1 MVPIAKVFLYQ
12 IDWQQQSNRTPFP
25 VHPFT
30 LLTPS
35 PPSWAP
41 PANQLINPPPWP
53 PLPPPPPPTFLPTK
67 QPPSLKP
74 TSYQPSSH
82 THKHTGFC
90 HSPRPP
96 SAVIWSYAVRN
107 LGKQESC
114 LSVCNASAAGGW
126 VVGSCSKIN
135 NRIKVMLMIIMEQKR
150 KNSCESCC
158 REYFSAPLSLWTGLP

>member
-1 MVPIAKVFLYQ
+1 MTATEQ
-12 IDWQQQSNRTPFP
+12 HNPF
-25 VHPFT
+25 
-30 LLTPS
+30 S
-35 PPSWAP
+35 R
-41 PANQLINPPPWP
+41 P
-53 PLPPPPPPTFLPTK
+53 PLYPPNTLSPSLSSSCQPTNQFHSLTSSTSPPPPSTFLPTK

-74 TSYQPSSH
+74 TSYQPSSP

-114 LSVCNASAAGGW
+114 LSVCNVSAAGGW

-135 NRIKVMLMIIMEQKR
+135 NRIKVMLMIIMEQK
-150 KNSCESCC
+150 KE
-158 REYFSAPLSLWTGLP
+158 EFLWILLSGILQRPFVVVDRTSLKLR

>member
-12 IDWQQQSNRTPFP
+12 IDWQQQSYRTPFP

-35 PPSWAP
+35 PPSP
-41 PANQLINPPPWP
+41 SLSSSCQPTNQFHSLTSSTS
-53 PLPPPPPPTFLPTK
+53 PPPPTFLPTK

-158 REYFSAPLSLWTGLP
+158 

>member
-35 PPSWAP
+35 PPPWA
-41 PANQLINPPPWP
+41 

-74 TSYQPSSH
+74 TSYQPSSP

-114 LSVCNASAAGGW
+114 LSVCNASASSGW

-150 KNSCESCC
+150 KNSYESCC
-158 REYFSAPLSLWTGLP
+158 QEYFSSPLSLWTGLP